1 MASLKRII
9 GLVFTTILLTACG
22 GKEPS
27 EVLKA
32 DLQEN
37 LMGCLVMKNAKPDDE
52 DLPGLADVFSIFGK
66 LTNAEFKN
74 KKWSMSDEED
84 SVTAKF
90 LSDETKF
97 ECDFSLDDEGKWNIE
112 KVRRNGEEVYDMVTH
127 EAALSAIKER
137 KEAERI
143 KKEAEKEAERLK
155 EVATWN
161 ERGYSNASYKYYEK
175 RHANSSQSY
184 GEPTLRINC
193 KPEGPRFQFNES
205 NFSMNGKRDLE
216 FKFQRNGE
224 WNSKAFD
231 LTSNGGIGLYI
242 EEKGE
247 FISLPSDVYFKPA
260 ENKKFLSL
268 MKSSSKVEVKG
279 FVFNMD
285 DPSQIPCL

>member
-9 GLVFTTILLTACG
+9 GLGFIAILLTACG

-32 DLQEN
+32 DLQDD
-37 LMGCLVMKNAKPDDE
+37 LVGCLVLTNAKPDDE
-52 DLPGLADVFSIFGK
+52 DLPGLADAFSLLANLASSEI
-66 LTNAEFKN
+66 KN

-97 ECDFSLDDEGKWNIE
+97 ECDFFLDDEGEWDIE
-112 KVRRNGEEVYDMVTH
+112 KVRRNGEEVFDWATH
-127 EAALSAIKER
+127 KAALSAIKER
-137 KEAERI
+137 KEAEKERE
-143 KKEAEKEAERLK
+143 EAEKEAQRLK
-155 EVATWN
+155 ELATWN

-175 RHANSSQSY
+175 RHENSSQSY
-184 GEPTLRINC
+184 SESTLHIDC

-205 NFSMNGKRDLE
+205 NFSMSGERDLE

-231 LTSNGGIGLYI
+231 LTSSGRIGLYSS
-242 EEKGE
+242 KG
-247 FISLPSDVYFKPA
+247 FMDDVYSDDA
-260 ENKKFLSL
+260 QNKKFLSL

-285 DPSQIPCL
+285 DLSQVPCL